1 MKKFIKTLTTVFAEK
16 YFSIIGLL
24 WLFVALAY
32 INRPEFWTIL
42 GGGVLF
48 TGIQAII
55 DEIKLSK

>member
-1 MKKFIKTLTTVFAEK
+1 MKKLLKTLTTTFAER

-24 WLFVALAY
+24 WLVISLAY

-55 DEIKLSK
+55 DEIKLRK